1 MIHGI
6 SDDAVLNSVGLKS
19 DCYFILTASERKSVS
34 ITNCLFHKHL
44 IMITFRCYAFFHR
57 KLRFEINTHKI
68 HIHFIAALLQY
79 TSILSNL
86 IDI

>member
-19 DCYFILTASERKSVS
+19 DYFILTASERKSVS

-44 IMITFRCYAFFHR
+44 IMITFLCYAFFHR
-57 KLRFEINTHKI
+57 KLRFKINTHKI
-68 HIHFIAALLQY
+68 HIHFYSGVITIHIYFEQ
-79 TSILSNL
+79 SN
-86 IDI
+86 